1 MNRRKKSFAA
11 APAEPNHI
19 IKAAVK
25 KTSNDPFNKE
35 EEEEAKTYIFKPEF
49 SLASNIGILNRSTH
63 WKDYRDVMRSM
74 QFNNSTQ
81 MKDTEAIK
89 YGPLEF
95 DDLKKFVNQ
104 IKEKDVNKY
113 GPFEYDDL
121 KKFIYLMKDKDV
133 NKYGPIEFDE
143 LKKLVNQMKE
153 KDARKCGPFESDDLK
168 TFVETFPPT
177 KLRPAQFWGRVIWRL
192 FTLNDSVTTVYMKFI
207 TSIWGP
213 LLLAGLYSLLQIKD
227 IYSTSDSTANVY
239 SFIVHILWTLS
250 ILLALAILFVMLW
263 KTTFFAVRSVK
274 KYKQIIRRIRFGI
287 LQANADALNLFG
299 KNWEW
304 DYNSEIDDP
313 DIAWIAFQYRE
324 SQEGDKYIWSN
335 CLHRGG
341 SKSE

>member
-35 EEEEAKTYIFKPEF
+35 EEESKTYIFKPEF

-81 MKDTEAIK
+81 MKDTEA
-89 YGPLEF
+89 
-95 DDLKKFVNQ
+95 
-104 IKEKDVNKY
+104 NKY
-113 GPFEYDDL
+113 
-121 KKFIYLMKDKDV
+121 
-133 NKYGPIEFDE
+133 
-143 LKKLVNQMKE
+143 
-153 KDARKCGPFESDDLK
+153 GPFESDDLK

-177 KLRPAQFWGRVIWRL
+177 KLRPSQLLGRVIWRWC
-192 FTLNDSVTTVYMKFI
+192 TLNDSVTTVYMKFI

-227 IYSTSDSTANVY
+227 IYSTSDSTANIY

-263 KTTFFAVRSVK
+263 KTTFIAVRSVK